1 MKNFVKILFLMLM
14 TLFIVSC
21 SSDPRV
27 AELAESEAMVSMAK
41 DKAECVAK
49 GAHKAMSDEEFDMY
63 HSGVMEGTVGELLG
77 SDDDTAK
84 AVISKHMAAML
95 ECGVE
100 MGG

>member
-1 MKNFVKILFLMLM
+1 MKNFVKIIFLMLI
-14 TLFIVSC
+14 TIFIVSC

-27 AELAESEAMVSMAK
+27 AELAESEAMAGMAG

-49 GAHKAMSDEEFDMY
+49 GAHKAMSDEEFDLY
-63 HSGVMEGTVGELLG
+63 HSGVMEGTVGELMF
-77 SDDDTAK
+77 SEDEKAE
-84 AVISKHMAAML
+84 AVIGKHMAAML